1 MERRGLAREKT
12 VESPGVFA
20 QGPARFDTMRA
31 RTTLAAAGLAA
42 ALASGAAAQGRPALV
57 ERDPA
62 PTFTSGVDMVT
73 LNVSVRD
80 RRGRIVRDLAP
91 ADFRLIDSG
100 YGRRI
105 ENVFTSDAAL
115 SVAVLVDVSGSM
127 ALDGN
132 VDRARRA
139 VDAVAGSLQRGRD
152 EMALFAFDTA
162 LREVTSF
169 TSELE
174 RVGMLEL
181 TEAPW
186 GKTSLYDA
194 IADAATL
201 VARRARPHR
210 ALLVVTDGVDNGSR
224 RTAGEVSGA
233 ANAIAVPV
241 HVLTVARPRP
251 RRGDEAGDGGAAGS
265 LADLARWTGGSVRA
279 ARTPEDL
286 SAALGGL
293 LPGLRY
299 QYVLTFRPG
308 FRRGWHPIEIRTA
321 DDNLVVQTRGGYVA
335 GRARLKW

>member
-1 MERRGLAREKT
+1 
-12 VESPGVFA
+12 
-20 QGPARFDTMRA
+20 MRA
-31 RTTLAAAGLAA
+31 RTISTTIGLAA
-42 ALASGAAAQGRPALV
+42 ALASGPAAQVGRPAVV
-57 ERDPA
+57 ERDAA

-80 RRGRIVRDLAP
+80 RRGRVVRGLAP

-115 SVAVLVDVSGSM
+115 SIAVLVDVSGSM
-127 ALDGN
+127 ALDRN
-132 VDRARRA
+132 IDRARRA
-139 VDAVAGSLQRGRD
+139 VDAVAGALQRGRD
-152 EMALFAFDTA
+152 EMALFAFDTV
-162 LREVTSF
+162 LREVTPF
-169 TSELE
+169 TGELH
-174 RVGMLEL
+174 RVGMREL

-201 VARRARPHR
+201 AARRARPHR
-210 ALLVVTDGVDNGSR
+210 ALLVVTDGVDNGSL

-251 RRGDEAGDGGAAGS
+251 RRGGIDRADEAAAGS

-279 ARTPEDL
+279 ARSPEDL
-286 SAALGGL
+286 SAALGAL

-308 FRRGWHPIEIRTA
+308 FRRGWHPVEIRTA

-335 GRARLKW
+335 GRARLQW

>member
-1 MERRGLAREKT
+1 
-12 VESPGVFA
+12 
-20 QGPARFDTMRA
+20 MRA

-42 ALASGAAAQGRPALV
+42 ALASGAAAQGRPAVV

-80 RRGRIVRDLAP
+80 RRGRIVRDLAA

-139 VDAVAGSLQRGRD
+139 VDAVAGALQRGRD

-194 IADAATL
+194 IARRGDAGGPARPSAPGAARGDRRRGQRQPAHGGRGVRRGERHRRAGARSDGGPSPPPPRRRRRGGL
-201 VARRARPHR
+201 ARGPRALDRRQRARRA
-210 ALLVVTDGVDNGSR
+210 D
-224 RTAGEVSGA
+224 
-233 ANAIAVPV
+233 
-241 HVLTVARPRP
+241 PRGICP
-251 RRGDEAGDGGAAGS
+251 RRW
-265 LADLARWTGGSVRA
+265 ADCCPDCGTSTSSRSGPA
-279 ARTPEDL
+279 
-286 SAALGGL
+286 SAADGI
-293 LPGLRY
+293 PSRS
-299 QYVLTFRPG
+299 
-308 FRRGWHPIEIRTA
+308 
-321 DDNLVVQTRGGYVA
+321 
-335 GRARLKW
+335 GRLMIIW

>member
-1 MERRGLAREKT
+1 
-12 VESPGVFA
+12 
-20 QGPARFDTMRA
+20 MRA
-31 RTTLAAAGLAA
+31 RTISTTIGLAA
-42 ALASGAAAQGRPALV
+42 ALASGPAAQVGRPAVV
-57 ERDPA
+57 ERDAA

-80 RRGRIVRDLAP
+80 RRGRVVRGLAP

-127 ALDGN
+127 ALDRN
-132 VDRARRA
+132 IDRARRA
-139 VDAVAGSLQRGRD
+139 VDAVAGALQRGRD
-152 EMALFAFDTA
+152 EMALFAFDTV
-162 LREVTSF
+162 LREVTPF
-169 TSELE
+169 TDELH
-174 RVGMLEL
+174 RIGMREL
-181 TEAPW
+181 AEAPW
-186 GKTSLYDA
+186 GRTSLYDA

-201 VARRARPHR
+201 AARRARPHR
-210 ALLVVTDGVDNGSR
+210 ALLVVTDGVDNGSL

-251 RRGDEAGDGGAAGS
+251 RRAGTNLAGEAADGGAAGS

-279 ARTPEDL
+279 ARSPEDL
-286 SAALGGL
+286 SAALGAL

-308 FRRGWHPIEIRTA
+308 FRRGWHPVEIRTA

-335 GRARLKW
+335 GRARLQW